1 MSSLSAESAR
11 ITAQIKSRWD
21 DQAEMYLDVVI
32 GRGHDAATLKMLIPM
47 LSDRLGPD
55 TGTWHP
61 RELCNTIKQFS

>member
-32 GRGHDAATLKMLIPM
+32 GKGHDAATLQVLIPM
-47 LSDRLGPD
+47 LSDRLGPG
-55 TGTWHP
+55 TGTWLP
-61 RELCNTIKQFS
+61 CELCEIIKQFR

>member
-32 GRGHDAATLKMLIPM
+32 GKGHDAATLQVLISM

-55 TGTWHP
+55 TGTWLAC
-61 RELCNTIKQFS
+61 ELCDIIKQVS